1 MAQQYVENNTTTY
14 EFNNSSDA
22 ERKERESTAFRRTNA
37 PSGASKQISL
47 DQIITSLKDMQ
58 RTNFTKETEWLF
70 EKSQMNSKVT
80 QLESQLSSQQN
91 INEDLIRRI
100 KMLEFCLREER
111 IKYARLM
118 QTQSGNAPKDGEAPV
133 NIIDSVLQK
142 ANLNANLYERI
153 AKRRAKAQRPLLL
166 K

>member
-1 MAQQYVENNTTTY
+1 
-14 EFNNSSDA
+14 
-22 ERKERESTAFRRTNA
+22 
-37 PSGASKQISL
+37 
-47 DQIITSLKDMQ
+47 MQ
-58 RTNFTKETEWLF
+58 RNNFTKETEWLF
-70 EKSQMNSKVT
+70 EKSQMNSKIG
-80 QLESQLSSQQN
+80 QLEGQLQAQTN

-118 QTQSGNAPKDGEAPV
+118 QQQAGGSGKDGEAPV
-133 NIIDSVLQK
+133 NIIDSVLEK

>member
-1 MAQQYVENNTTTY
+1 MSD
-14 EFNNSSDA
+14 EFGDDND
-22 ERKERESTAFRRTNA
+22 RAFRRT
-37 PSGASKQISL
+37 GAGGKQIQL

-58 RTNFTKETEWLF
+58 RVNFTKETEWLF
-70 EKSQMNSKVT
+70 EKSQMSQKVN
-80 QLESQLSSQQN
+80 QLESQLQAQQN

-111 IKYARLM
+111 IKYARLL
-118 QTQSGNAPKDGEAPV
+118 QSKSGNSEEMTKDGEAPV
-133 NIIDSVLQK
+133 NIIDSVLDK

>member
-1 MAQQYVENNTTTY
+1 M
-14 EFNNSSDA
+14 
-22 ERKERESTAFRRTNA
+22 
-37 PSGASKQISL
+37 ASKI
-47 DQIITSLKDMQ
+47 
-58 RTNFTKETEWLF
+58 
-70 EKSQMNSKVT
+70 T
-80 QLESQLSSQQN
+80 QLESQLQAQQN

-118 QTQSGNAPKDGEAPV
+118 QQKSGGGGGEQTKDGEAAV
-133 NIIDSVLQK
+133 NIIDSVLEK

>member
-1 MAQQYVENNTTTY
+1 MSDDFGDDNDRGSLVMRGNN
-14 EFNNSSDA
+14 
-22 ERKERESTAFRRTNA
+22 NA
-37 PSGASKQISL
+37 GNRGKQINL
-47 DQIITSLKDMQ
+47 DQVIGSLKEMQ

-70 EKSQMNSKVT
+70 EKSQMRTKIG
-80 QLESQLSSQQN
+80 QLESQLQSQQN

-118 QTQSGNAPKDGEAPV
+118 QQKSGGGASGKEDGDNPV
-133 NIIDSVLQK
+133 NIIDSVLEK

>member
-1 MAQQYVENNTTTY
+1 
-14 EFNNSSDA
+14 
-22 ERKERESTAFRRTNA
+22 
-37 PSGASKQISL
+37 
-47 DQIITSLKDMQ
+47 MQ
-58 RTNFTKETEWLF
+58 RVNFTKETEWLF
-70 EKSQMNSKVT
+70 EKSQMYAKVT
-80 QLESQLSSQQN
+80 QLESQLQAQQN

-111 IKYARLM
+111 IKYARLL
-118 QTQSGNAPKDGEAPV
+118 QEQNGSSKSKDPDAPI
-133 NIIDSVLQK
+133 NIIDSVLDK

>member
-1 MAQQYVENNTTTY
+1 
-14 EFNNSSDA
+14 
-22 ERKERESTAFRRTNA
+22 
-37 PSGASKQISL
+37 
-47 DQIITSLKDMQ
+47 
-58 RTNFTKETEWLF
+58 
-70 EKSQMNSKVT
+70 MNSKIT
-80 QLESQLSSQQN
+80 QLESQLTAQQN

-118 QTQSGNAPKDGEAPV
+118 QSQSGIQNKDGDAPI
-133 NIIDSVLQK
+133 NIIDSVLDK

>member
-1 MAQQYVENNTTTY
+1 MT
-14 EFNNSSDA
+14 
-22 ERKERESTAFRRTNA
+22 
-37 PSGASKQISL
+37 
-47 DQIITSLKDMQ
+47 
-58 RTNFTKETEWLF
+58 
-70 EKSQMNSKVT
+70 SKVT
-80 QLESQLSSQQN
+80 QLESQLSAQTN

-118 QTQSGNAPKDGEAPV
+118 QAQAGGSGKDGEAPI
-133 NIIDSVLQK
+133 NIIDSVLEK

>member
-1 MAQQYVENNTTTY
+1 M
-14 EFNNSSDA
+14 
-22 ERKERESTAFRRTNA
+22 
-37 PSGASKQISL
+37 ASKI
-47 DQIITSLKDMQ
+47 
-58 RTNFTKETEWLF
+58 
-70 EKSQMNSKVT
+70 T
-80 QLESQLSSQQN
+80 QLESQLQAQQN

-118 QTQSGNAPKDGEAPV
+118 QQKSGGDAGGEQTKDGEAAV
-133 NIIDSVLQK
+133 NIIDSVLEK